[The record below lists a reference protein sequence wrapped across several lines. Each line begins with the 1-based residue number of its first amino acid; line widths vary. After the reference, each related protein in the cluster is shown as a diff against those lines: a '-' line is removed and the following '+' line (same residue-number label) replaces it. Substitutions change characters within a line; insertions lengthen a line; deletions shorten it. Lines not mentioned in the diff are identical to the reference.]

1 MNQEFYKLDAASGYM
16 ISDPDL
22 RHQTEYFVWDPHGW
36 YEYNLAL
43 KQGVEFF
50 PRAEIYRGP
59 PGSRNFEDPKDK
71 RKKIAIINYT
81 HLDPNA
87 VAVNQHNSDNN
98 LSNKIKELHLEWADL
113 VITFTTEAMTDWWP
127 VIYGQ
132 ISKILHTDRI
142 KCVFAAHGFYT
153 QPITDRFFCDQ
164 LTWCS
169 QTVYGNYFQE
179 IDHNTYPN
187 RPFMFDALLGIAKPG
202 RLNLLYKILDSGW
215 TDRLLVSLQP
225 NPFVSAA
232 SFENLEPSAYDR
244 YGIIENYQS
253 PALFDLEEEVVKQFK
268 NSTRLKSRLERYSV
282 NLVEAPNQQHIPG
295 STISA
300 STVVPWNIYKNSW
313 YSIVSE
319 TIDRGIKM
327 PFVTE
332 KTGKCLFA
340 KRIFVMFN
348 SSGILDRLKRLGF
361 QTFHGKY
368 IDESYDNEPND
379 QKRFDMA
386 WQQVEQLF
394 NKYNPVEVYQHYQEV
409 LEHNHQHLKNLMRSQ
424 LDDLKQFV
432 HTPFSNI

>member
-1 MNQEFYKLDAASGYM
+1 MDQDFYKLDVASGYM
-16 ISDPDL
+16 ISNPD
-22 RHQTEYFVWDPHGW
+22 RISQTEYFVWDPHGW

-43 KQGVEFF
+43 KQGVDFF

-59 PGSRNFEDPKDK
+59 PKSRNFEDPNDK

-81 HLDPNA
+81 NLDPNA
-87 VAVNQHNSDNN
+87 VSVNQNSSD
-98 LSNKIKELHLEWADL
+98 LDSSTKIKDMHLEWADL

-127 VIYGQ
+127 TVYGQ

-169 QTVYGNYFQE
+169 QTVYGNHFQE
-179 IDHNTYPN
+179 INYNTEPN
-187 RPFMFDALLGIAKPG
+187 RPFMFDALLGIAKSG
-202 RLNLLYKILDSGW
+202 RLNLLYKILGSEQSQ
-215 TDRLLVSLQP
+215 RLLVNLQP

-232 SFENLEPSAYDR
+232 SFTDLEPSAYDR
-244 YGIIENYQS
+244 YGLIESFQS
-253 PALFDLEEEVVKQFK
+253 PALFDLEEDVIKNFK
-268 NSTRLKSRLERYSV
+268 ISTKHKSRMERYSV
-282 NLVEAPNQQHIPG
+282 NLVEAPNREHIPG
-295 STISA
+295 FTISA

-313 YSIVSE
+313 YSIVAE
-319 TIDRGIKM
+319 TVDRGFKM

-348 SSGILDRLKRLGF
+348 TSGVLERLRRFGF

-379 QKRFDMA
+379 AVRFDMA
-386 WQQVEQLF
+386 WRQVERLLNEYDPIQ
-394 NKYNPVEVYQHYQEV
+394 VYQHYQEI
-409 LEHNHQHLKNLMRSQ
+409 LDHNHQHLKTLMQSQ
-424 LDDLKQFV
+424 LDDIKEFV
-432 HTPFSNI
+432 NTPFSNI